1 MRKVSIFCL
10 FSLWLCAGL
19 LSDNAL
25 HGQSLM
31 RGWEVGPWGG
41 VSYYFGDLNTNNRL
55 DRPNLAGG
63 ILARYNFNERLAFSL
78 SGNYGRIEAYDSD
91 SRNPFELNRNLSFQ
105 SDIWE
110 ATALF
115 EFNFLPYFHGSRDEF
130 FTPYLFGGLSLFN
143 FNPMAEYDG
152 EAPLDGV
159 NPGELVELRPLGT
172 EGQFKGEEYYTT
184 TAAVTYGMGFKFDIN
199 YEWSINI
206 HVGARSTYTDYLD
219 DVSGVYPDRTDL
231 VKARGDLA
239 EYMSSGKSLV
249 NTENGSTLGLEG
261 RQRGDSNDRD
271 TYLFAGVGVLYYFG
285 DIRCPSYGKGTRSR

>member
-1 MRKVSIFCL
+1 MRKVSICCL
-10 FSLWLCAGL
+10 CVLWLCAGL

-41 VSYYFGDLNTNNRL
+41 VSYYFGDLNTNTRL

-78 SGNYGRIEAYDSD
+78 SGNYGRIEASDSD

-115 EFNFLPYFHGSRDEF
+115 EFNFLPYFHGSRDDF
-130 FTPYLFGGLSLFN
+130 FTPYLFGGLSLFS

-159 NPGELVELRPLGT
+159 NPG
-172 EGQFKGEEYYTT
+172 
-184 TAAVTYGMGFKFDIN
+184 
-199 YEWSINI
+199 
-206 HVGARSTYTDYLD
+206 
-219 DVSGVYPDRTDL
+219 
-231 VKARGDLA
+231 
-239 EYMSSGKSLV
+239 
-249 NTENGSTLGLEG
+249 
-261 RQRGDSNDRD
+261 
-271 TYLFAGVGVLYYFG
+271 
-285 DIRCPSYGKGTRSR
+285 

>member
-1 MRKVSIFCL
+1 
-10 FSLWLCAGL
+10 
-19 LSDNAL
+19 
-25 HGQSLM
+25 M

-41 VSYYFGDLNTNNRL
+41 VSYYFGDLNTNTRL

-78 SGNYGRIEAYDSD
+78 SGNYGKIEAYDSD
-91 SRNPFELNRNLSFQ
+91 SRNPFEQNRNLSFQ

-143 FNPMAEYDG
+143 FNPMSEYDG
-152 EAPLDGV
+152 PAALDGV

-184 TAAVTYGMGFKFDIN
+184 TAALTYGMGFKFDLN

-219 DVSGVYPDRTDL
+219 DVSGIYPDRTDL
-231 VKARGDLA
+231 AKDRGDLA
-239 EYMSSGKSLV
+239 VYMSSGKSL
-249 NTENGSTLGLEG
+249 NTENGSTQGLQG

-285 DIRCPSYGKGTRSR
+285 DVTCPSYGKGTRRR